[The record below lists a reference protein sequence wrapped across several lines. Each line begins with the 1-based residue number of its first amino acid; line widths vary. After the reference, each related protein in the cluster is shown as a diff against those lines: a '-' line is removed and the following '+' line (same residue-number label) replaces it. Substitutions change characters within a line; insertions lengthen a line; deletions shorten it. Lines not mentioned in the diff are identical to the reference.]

1 MIAVCLVFCLVAVG
15 TVYTQPWTI
24 EEQYHALD
32 LSRCTKVEGTWAYS
46 GERLKVGERQNF
58 ELNPGDENFDKLMEL
73 IQKTEF
79 QTRLTNLI
87 PRGKGAVDYHSPEAG
102 DFLWDLW
109 FVFDKPVLLD
119 DGSSVEGSLLNIY
132 NFYGKITVRW
142 MPGDDVAICKAQN
155 QEIWLAEVFELI
167 SAQEG

>member
-1 MIAVCLVFCLVAVG
+1 MKKRKWMIAVCLVFCLVAVG

-32 LSRCTKVEGTWAYS
+32 LSKCTKVEGIWAYS

-58 ELNPGDENFDKLMEL
+58 ELNPGDENFDK
-73 IQKTEF
+73 
-79 QTRLTNLI
+79 
-87 PRGKGAVDYHSPEAG
+87 
-102 DFLWDLW
+102 
-109 FVFDKPVLLD
+109 PVLLD

-132 NFYGKITVRW
+132 NFYGQITVRGL
-142 MPGDDVAICKAQN
+142 PGDDVAMCKAADH
-155 QEIWLAEVFELI
+155 EVWLAEVFELI